1 MKKPILSRECS
12 QSLGEIDVDRNKAV
26 PSLGEDGQNRSSGV
40 MSQCL
45 GIGLGSLAC
54 NHINPHL
61 KPKITNKN
69 GGVDYKALCERY
81 DSHSSKETRIGEAK
95 LTIANL

>member
-12 QSLGEIDVDRNKAV
+12 QSLGEIDVDRNKTV

-54 NHINPHL
+54 NHINPL
-61 KPKITNKN
+61 SGLNSMKKK
-69 GGVDYKALCERY
+69 
-81 DSHSSKETRIGEAK
+81 SHK
-95 LTIANL
+95 LIVNNNSLIPSVFK